1 MGKWHHILLNSAH
14 HPDPEVKESHDA
26 GYVQLFTNYPPEAIL
41 VLNTPDK
48 NEIHSGITSA
58 AMVHGVDPKSHDIV
72 GVEPPAI
79 WTEEELALRPFEILE
94 SMISGLRESR
104 LNRKKIVVTIVGGT
118 TLHST
123 LLLTLSRA
131 IGARVILNQGDQQNS
146 EYLLQPWLSN
156 VQEYTTLKPHEKKVL
171 ATFLKTKSGADLSQK
186 ELNNSDFWQSSVEI
200 SGGDIDA
207 SMAKGLNNSVKS
219 LVNSG
224 LLLQR
229 GNDPVQYRLTA
240 KGWSAALTNTNL
252 GVDDLQK
259 IKSRSSKIT
268 GFRLKRRGEQVPAID
283 IARTCSSS
291 VEDWLT
297 IMGLDGKEGHPGV
310 NFNQQNPESVLD
322 EAELSM
328 HQDWLDFLKILQM
341 NEQSWC
347 YLNTHGNQEEIF
359 ANLCEW
365 IWPKLTVKDPNR
377 FWSIDLTQFTNKQIP
392 FISHLALS
400 LGIPMTWT
408 LAPRGH
414 TGIKSGVVNSEIP
427 NRRHRIYSV
436 PNIDFTNCLLADSGK
451 ELGVRTRFLIA
462 LLYKEEDYHQAN
474 SQRKIANPLT
484 TSGTEEIGERSATRK
499 SLFEFVNNHN
509 SIFVREKLSFKDDAN
524 TTRQYQRLV
533 REGMV
538 RIIST
543 EERSRKHHLT
553 LSPLG
558 KLVARILRDRAMTTE
573 EEE

>member
-1 MGKWHHILLNSAH
+1 MKKWHHVLLNSAH
-14 HPDPEVKESHDA
+14 HRDPEIKKSHDT
-26 GYVQLFTNYPPEAIL
+26 GYVQLFTNYPPEEIL

-48 NEIHSGITSA
+48 DDIHSGIISA
-58 AMVHGVDPKSHDIV
+58 AMVHGVEPKSHDII
-72 GVEPPAI
+72 GVEPPTI

-94 SMISGLRESR
+94 SMIDGLRESG
-104 LNRKKIVVTIVGGT
+104 LNRKKVVVTIVGGT

-123 LLLTLSRA
+123 LLLSLSRA
-131 IGARVILNQGDQQNS
+131 IGATVIVNEGDQYNPNF
-146 EYLLQPWLSN
+146 LVQPWLSN
-156 VQEYTTLKPHEKKVL
+156 VQEYTSLKSHEKKIIS
-171 ATFLKTKSGADLSQK
+171 TFLKTKSGVDLT
-186 ELNNSDFWQSSVEI
+186 LNEFTNSDFWQSSIEI

-219 LVNSG
+219 LVNNG

-240 KGWSAALTNTNL
+240 MGWSAALTNTQL

-259 IKSRSSKIT
+259 IKSRSSRIT
-268 GFRLKRRGEQVPAID
+268 GFRLKRRGEQVPAVD

-297 IMGLDGKEGHPGV
+297 IMGLDGKEGYPGV
-310 NFNQQNPESVLD
+310 NFNEQNPESVLD

-328 HQDWLDFLKILQM
+328 HQEWLDFLNILQM
-341 NEQSWC
+341 NEQAWC

-359 ANLCEW
+359 ANFCEW
-365 IWPKLTVKDPNR
+365 IWPKLTTKNPNR
-377 FWSIDLTQFTNKQIP
+377 YWSIDLTQFTNKQIP
-392 FISHLALS
+392 FVSHLALC

-414 TGIKSGVVNSEIP
+414 TGIKSGVVNSEIV

-436 PNIDFTNCLLADSGK
+436 PNIDFTNCLLADSRK
-451 ELGVRTRFLIA
+451 ELGIGSRFLIA
-462 LLYKEEDYHQAN
+462 LLYKEEHYVQAN
-474 SQRKIANPLT
+474 RQMKIVNPLT

-499 SLFEFVNNHN
+499 SLFQFVNNH
-509 SIFVREKLSFKDDAN
+509 SSSFVREKLSFKDDAN

-533 REGMV
+533 REGMI
-538 RIIST
+538 RIST
-543 EERSRKHHLT
+543 QGKSGTHHLT

-558 KLVARILRDRAMTTE
+558 KLVARILRDRAMTNE